1 MSTLLK
7 DRTILVVEDDA
18 DTRDLLRFVL
28 EESGAKVVAVA
39 SVDAAFGTYRQ
50 SPPHGVIADIRL
62 GRSDG
67 YALIKAIRETD
78 VEYRGFTPVV
88 AVTGFASVVDAA
100 WLRDHLDEPDLVV
113 GDVRGPNAHTR
124 GHIPGSRP
132 LVLGSPPPMSDRA
145 MLEALAP
152 EVVPEISQ
160 LSTTPLKDSMPPTTR
175 SFTGATSLF
184 DIALTSRRRIRSSFL
199 TGVTPFR

>member
-78 VEYRGFTPVV
+78 MEYRGFTPAI
-88 AVTGFASVVDAA
+88 AVTGFASPD
-100 WLRDHLDEPDLVV
+100 DE
-113 GDVRGPNAHTR
+113 
-124 GHIPGSRP
+124 
-132 LVLGSPPPMSDRA
+132 DRA
-145 MLEALAP
+145 MAAGFNAYMTKPFDPE
-152 EVVPEISQ
+152 EVV
-160 LSTTPLKDSMPPTTR
+160 TTLA
-175 SFTGATSLF
+175 GL
-184 DIALTSRRRIRSSFL
+184 LRSSGDL
-199 TGVTPFR
+199 AA